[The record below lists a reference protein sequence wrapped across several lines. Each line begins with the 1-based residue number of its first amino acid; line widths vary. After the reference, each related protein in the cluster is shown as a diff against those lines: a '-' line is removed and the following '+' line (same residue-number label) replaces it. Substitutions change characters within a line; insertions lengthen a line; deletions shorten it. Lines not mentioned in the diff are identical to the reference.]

1 MLSYSCKLGRE
12 DLIDLINT
20 LEMQL
25 RVIKSQKVKVFKAQ
39 LQKLRE

>member
-1 MLSYSCKLGRE
+1 MLSYSCKLSRE
-12 DLIDLINT
+12 NLVDMINS